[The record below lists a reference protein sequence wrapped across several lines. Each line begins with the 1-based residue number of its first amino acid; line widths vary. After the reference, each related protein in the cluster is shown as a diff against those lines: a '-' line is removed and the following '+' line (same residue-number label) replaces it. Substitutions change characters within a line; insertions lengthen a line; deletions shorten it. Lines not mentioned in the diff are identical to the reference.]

1 MGKMSKEIKKYFKE
15 IGSKG
20 GKKSKRTD
28 MGPGSEGQRKAQ
40 EGRAKAKEAKR
51 IAALEQKKV

>member
-1 MGKMSKEIKKYFKE
+1 MKDQVKKYMST

-20 GKKSKRTD
+20 GKKGKRTD
-28 MGPGSEGQRKAQ
+28 MGAGSEGQRKAQ

-51 IAALEQKKV
+51 IADLEQKKVYD

>member
-1 MGKMSKEIKKYFKE
+1 MSEEITKHMKR
-15 IGSKG
+15 IGQKG

-51 IAALEQKKV
+51 LADLEQKKV

>member
-1 MGKMSKEIKKYFKE
+1 MEESIKNYMSMM
-15 IGSKG
+15 GSKG
-20 GKKSKRTD
+20 GKKGKRTD

-51 IAALEQKKV
+51 IADLEQKKV

>member
-1 MGKMSKEIKKYFKE
+1 MSKEIKKYFKE